1 MTYHANIHKIPETQ
15 EDIDAKKQLLF
26 KQRKELGSQPI
37 IWFHCTCG
45 KSLALIMGFRCW
57 FCGFTFCSECAE
69 KHFGKKPL
77 MENEYIQEQLK

>member
-45 KSLALIMGFRCW
+45 KSLALIMDSGAGFVVLL
-57 FCGFTFCSECAE
+57 SVQNVL
-69 KHFGKKPL
+69 KSISGKSL
-77 MENEYIQEQLK
+77 